1 MQCGARHEGAV
12 SSRNHVSWRRNRP
25 SVKCQCPR
33 YLTGALPCRRRGARP
48 ADRPARP
55 AMNRLRRPCS
65 SPAAFP
71 GRCPARGEPFSEDG
85 RNGSRLSGH
94 LRQFGNLCHAV
105 GARPALQRPPFRRC
119 ARPPVRAAGTARLAA
134 GFALP
139 DGQNAPVRRGSG
151 RFLPLAGGPGPGAV
165 AQPSGFP
172 CGEQAP
178 NLEPGHVA
186 SKYVVARS
194 VAKCL
199 SDLRTVPVA

>member
-71 GRCPARGEPFSEDG
+71 GRCPARGEPFAEDG

-119 ARPPVRAAGTARLAA
+119 ARP
-134 GFALP
+134 
-139 DGQNAPVRRGSG
+139 RGRNGPLSG
-151 RFLPLAGGPGPGAV
+151 RFRLSGWAECAGPEGFRAVLAPGRGTRSGRGCATLRFPLWRTSPK
-165 AQPSGFP
+165 SGTRP
-172 CGEQAP
+172 
-178 NLEPGHVA
+178 
-186 SKYVVARS
+186 RS
-194 VAKCL
+194 IKVRR
-199 SDLRTVPVA
+199 S

>member
-1 MQCGARHEGAV
+1 MQCRALHEGAV
-12 SSRNHVSWRRNRP
+12 SSRNHVSWRRNRV

-33 YLTGALPCRRRGARP
+33 YLTGALPCRRRSARP

-55 AMNRLRRPCS
+55 AMNRPRRPCS

-71 GRCPARGEPFSEDG
+71 GRCPARCEQFAEDG
-85 RNGSRLSGH
+85 RNGSRLGGY
-94 LRQFGNLCHAV
+94 LRQFGHLCHAD

-119 ARPPVRAAGTARLAA
+119 ARPPGRNGPLLGRMR
-134 GFALP
+134 P
-139 DGQNAPVRRGSG
+139 SG
-151 RFLPLAGGPGPGAV
+151 RAGCAGPEGFRTVLAPGRGPGPGAV

>member
-1 MQCGARHEGAV
+1 MQCRALHEGAV
-12 SSRNHVSWRRNRP
+12 SSRNHVSWRRNRV

-33 YLTGALPCRRRGARP
+33 YLTGALPCRRRS
-48 ADRPARP
+48 ARP

-65 SPAAFP
+65 SPASFP
-71 GRCPARGEPFSEDG
+71 GRCPARGEQFAEDG

-94 LRQFGNLCHAV
+94 LRQFGQLCHAD
-105 GARPALQRPPFRRC
+105 GARPA
-119 ARPPVRAAGTARLAA
+119 
-134 GFALP
+134 
-139 DGQNAPVRRGSG
+139 VRRPAVHPSGGAPAGRNGPLSG
-151 RFLPLAGGPGPGAV
+151 RFRPSGRAGCAGPEGFRAVLAPGRGPGPGAV